1 MILIHVIARILGVFQ
16 GLRSKS
22 IGEVE
27 ATVAQTAPAFLD
39 PCVLYQ
45 CWIYTTD
52 TTYGGSCVC
61 YFCVLSGWFLQ
72 FGTSYLSFWG
82 TDCFFVAARTCNC
95 FSFSQRN
102 GRKKWLYFDLGILCP
117 AVRPAYLLGGA
128 VAGVEKWS

>member
-1 MILIHVIARILGVFQ
+1 MILIHVIARPHSGRLSRTEKQVDWGSR
-16 GLRSKS
+16 GYRCPN
-22 IGEVE
+22 G
-27 ATVAQTAPAFLD
+27 AFLD

-45 CWIYTTD
+45 CWIYTID
-52 TTYGGSCVC
+52 TTYGGNCVC

-72 FGTSYLSFWG
+72 FGTSCLSFWW
-82 TDCFFVAARTCNC
+82 TECFFVAAGTCNC

-102 GRKKWLYFDLGILCP
+102 GRKKWSYFDLGILCP